1 MTHILGN
8 LTFYIRYN
16 SVKSLSQM
24 FIDNINTIKEDE
36 KSKIVTGLLSRLE
49 TKEDSIEVKGVTVK
63 EFSRI
68 SKFLKEAEIVQIFSK
83 IIKYITDSKT
93 IGKDI
98 YTTCIK
104 AILKEMPGSSC
115 ETVGKIILPEL
126 TEGISSKSIEIK
138 ELCFD
143 TFDDFINTF
152 DYILI
157 KESEKVI
164 KNKDNIIKN
173 AIESINNDNASLRK
187 TVGDFLGNFSVIL
200 NKDQMTHLVTGL
212 KGRIVGVNNIR
223 QRIAFLNA
231 LNSVAKI
238 SAHKQ
243 GDFIPEILNILL
255 EYSTIKYLN
264 SNSENY
270 DDNNDLVEACLQII
284 ETFILK
290 NTHIM
295 SSYNEQIIGLAL
307 ELLEFDPNYTYSLEG
322 ADEEMQDYNADWGD
336 DYSGGMILGDDS
348 SWKVRRGAVKVI
360 LSLAK
365 SRMNLS
371 KLQIDYITTNLV
383 KGLREHDENV
393 KLDICLCLNT
403 FLRNLIVE
411 EKEENSSNF

>member
-1 MTHILGN
+1 M
-8 LTFYIRYN
+8 
-16 SVKSLSQM
+16 
-24 FIDNINTIKEDE
+24 KEDD

-49 TKEDSIEVKGVTVK
+49 VKEDSLEVKGITVK
-63 EFSRI
+63 EFSRL
-68 SKFLKEAEIVQIFSK
+68 SKHLKESEIVQIFSK
-83 IIKYITDSKT
+83 IIKYITDPKA

-115 ETVGKIILPEL
+115 ESVGKIILPEL
-126 TEGISSKSIEIK
+126 TEGISSSSNEIK

-164 KNKDNIIKN
+164 KNKESIIKISIE
-173 AIESINNDNASLRK
+173 AIKIDNASLKK
-187 TVGDFLGNFSVIL
+187 TVGDFLGNLSVIL
-200 NKDQMTHLVTGL
+200 NKKQMSTLVTGL
-212 KGRIVGVNNIR
+212 IERITSSNDIK
-223 QRIAFLNA
+223 QKIAYLNA

-243 GDFIPEILNILL
+243 GEFIPKILEILIQYTNKTYL
-255 EYSTIKYLN
+255 EQNTQ
-264 SNSENY
+264 NY
-270 DDNNDLVEACLQII
+270 DENNDMVEACLHII

-290 NTHIM
+290 NTHILK
-295 SSYNEQIIGLAL
+295 SYDEKIVTLSL
-307 ELLEFDPNYTYSLEG
+307 ELIEFDPNYTYSEG
-322 ADEEMQDYNADWGD
+322 VEEENQNYAADWGD
-336 DYSGGMILGDDS
+336 DYVGGMVLGDDS

-360 LSLAK
+360 ISFAK
-365 SRMNLS
+365 SRMELGR
-371 KLQIDYITTNLV
+371 LVIDNIITALV
-383 KGLREHDENV
+383 KCLREHDENV

-411 EKEENSSNF
+411 EQEENNCII

>member
-1 MTHILGN
+1 MTHILGI
-8 LTFYIRYN
+8 LIIEFRYN
-16 SVKSLSQM
+16 SVKALSQLL
-24 FIDNINTIKEDE
+24 IDNINTMKEDD

-49 TKEDSIEVKGVTVK
+49 VKEDSLEVKGITVK
-63 EFSRI
+63 EFSRL
-68 SKFLKEAEIVQIFSK
+68 SKHLKESEIVQIFSK
-83 IIKYITDSKT
+83 IIKYITDPKA

-115 ETVGKIILPEL
+115 ESVGKIILPEL
-126 TEGISSKSIEIK
+126 TEGISSSSNEIK

-164 KNKDNIIKN
+164 KNKESIIKISIE
-173 AIESINNDNASLRK
+173 AIKIDNASLKK
-187 TVGDFLGNFSVIL
+187 TVGDFLGNLSVIL
-200 NKDQMTHLVTGL
+200 NKKQMSTLVTGL
-212 KGRIVGVNNIR
+212 IERITSSNDIK
-223 QRIAFLNA
+223 QKIAYLNA

-243 GDFIPEILNILL
+243 GEFIPKILEILIQYTNKTYL
-255 EYSTIKYLN
+255 EQNTQ
-264 SNSENY
+264 NY
-270 DDNNDLVEACLQII
+270 DENNDMVEACLHII

-290 NTHIM
+290 NTHILK
-295 SSYNEQIIGLAL
+295 SYDEKIVTLSL
-307 ELLEFDPNYTYSLEG
+307 ELIEFDPNYTYSEG
-322 ADEEMQDYNADWGD
+322 VEEENQNYAADWGD
-336 DYSGGMILGDDS
+336 DYVGGMVLGDDS

-360 LSLAK
+360 ISFAK
-365 SRMNLS
+365 SRMELGR
-371 KLQIDYITTNLV
+371 LVIDNIITALV
-383 KGLREHDENV
+383 KCLREHDENV

-411 EKEENSSNF
+411 EQEENNCII